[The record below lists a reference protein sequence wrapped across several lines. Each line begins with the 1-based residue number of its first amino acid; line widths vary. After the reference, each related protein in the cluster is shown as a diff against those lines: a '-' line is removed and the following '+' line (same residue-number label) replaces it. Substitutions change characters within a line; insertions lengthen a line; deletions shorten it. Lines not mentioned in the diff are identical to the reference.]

1 MIAAAACATTSA
13 APEPTLGQ
21 PTVSSSLPPAPAPT
35 APAAEMVEVPRI
47 RAYVEVAR
55 AQRRLAAVGLVGV
68 SPDVSFPHYFVRT
81 TPPAG
86 TEVEVGST
94 VRLRI
99 GDG

>member
-1 MIAAAACATTSA
+1 MLAAACATT
-13 APEPTLGQ
+13 
-21 PTVSSSLPPAPAPT
+21 PART
-35 APAAEMVEVPRI
+35 TPAAEMVEVPHI